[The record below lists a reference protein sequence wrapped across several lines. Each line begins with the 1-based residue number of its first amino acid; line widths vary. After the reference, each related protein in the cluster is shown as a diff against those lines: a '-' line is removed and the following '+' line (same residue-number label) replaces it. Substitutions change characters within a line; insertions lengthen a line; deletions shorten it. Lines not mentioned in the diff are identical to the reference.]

1 MAEQVYLGL
10 GGNIGDTEAVI
21 RAVVKDIAALTGTSR
36 TILSRLYCTTPVEV
50 VDAEQP
56 FVNAACLIETNTAL
70 GNLISQLQAIEQKYG
85 KAEKPKQSSRIID
98 IDILFYGKFQGV
110 VDTVVIPHP
119 RWQERLFVL
128 QPLFDLTESIAM
140 QGELINLAPLLEEF
154 TNLHNEIVI
163 PITESN
169 YETCIC

>member
-1 MAEQVYLGL
+1 MAEKVYLGL
-10 GGNIGDTEAVI
+10 GGNIGETEGI
-21 RAVVKDIAALTGTSR
+21 IQAVVKDIAALAGTTR
-36 TILSRLYCTTPVEV
+36 VLLSRLYCTTPVEV
-50 VDAEQP
+50 LDAEQP
-56 FVNAACLIETNTAL
+56 FINAACLIETNTAL
-70 GNLISQLQAIEQKYG
+70 SDLIPQLRSIEQKYG
-85 KAEKPKQSSRIID
+85 KTEKAKQASRIID

-128 QPLFDLTESIAM
+128 QPLSDLTESIAL
-140 QGELINLAPLLEEF
+140 QREVINLAPLLEEF

-169 YETCIC
+169 DETSIC